1 MTTYYHGGADGLS
14 AGDILDPSNQ
24 RKHHDGCPW
33 CEARAAGEAHLGMD
47 GPSQVEGIYFTTDK
61 LYAKHYASL
70 YGAGDL
76 YKVEPVGEAVRST
89 EDSYDTWVAPRA
101 RIVGVVEKAVRLT
114 DKERRRLARDWDAAD
129 HKVRTERISQATRS
143 TP

>member
-1 MTTYYHGGADGLS
+1 MTYFHGGVDGLK
-14 AGDILDPSNQ
+14 AGDLLVPGQS

-33 CEARAAGEAHLGMD
+33 CEARANGEAHLGMD

-76 YKVEPVGEAVRST
+76 YRVEPVGEVQRST
-89 EDSYDTWVAPRA
+89 EDSYDTWIAAEV
-101 RIVGVVEKAVRLT
+101 RIVAVVERAVRLT

-129 HKVRTERISQATRS
+129 RRTLLKGHTS
-143 TP
+143 